1 MTPRL
6 AAASVLVLASFGCSA
21 SVAQAP
27 AAKGFPNQIAF
38 DDEVLELKAVWKREE
53 RSAASYARK
62 EEKIPAPLQVGV
74 IVSTSGENDEDLH
87 NWVMDRYTS
96 SLGLQQY
103 HTETEANWAC
113 KVGLLPPLG
122 AQPRPFIALHLC
134 RQGARGTACAE
145 VEEELEGIEL
155 TECINRPSCWRAKCE
170 QRWDARSESVEA
182 VVRNAVGER

>member
-1 MTPRL
+1 MTVAGSW
-6 AAASVLVLASFGCSA
+6 AARVNTGAVHDGI
-21 SVAQAP
+21 
-27 AAKGFPNQIAF
+27 AA
-38 DDEVLELKAVWKREE
+38 
-53 RSAASYARK
+53 ARK
-62 EEKIPAPLQVGV
+62 ELIAFASRQLDLPEDDLTLDGDD

-155 TECINRPSCWRAKCE
+155 TECINRPSCWKAKCE